1 MSSFLALCLCLL
13 FVAIIRSTA
22 GVVDFKELGGV
33 PSDDSIDTMNKN
45 GALLNATLN
54 SLSPGDV
61 FVLPNETFHTQGG
74 IIVAQALHKI
84 TIVIDGT
91 LSFNNDRDTYPRG
104 PDGKVLECLLFHDL
118 TEVVFTSS
126 GGLNNRGTFN
136 GNGQAW
142 WGAVK
147 YLEHQEDRPRLF
159 HILQSKSI
167 LFEKIALLNSPFW
180 TFYAENC
187 DGLEVRYSE
196 IDARWENPEY
206 WRDRHTLL
214 DLQAFNTDGFDVTGQ
229 YVHIH
234 DVKIWNDDDCVCVK
248 DNSQHMLFENIE
260 ASGLGLV
267 VGSIGSSRV
276 NNITFRNAVMNNTV
290 KGIYMKT
297 RWNDDGPIGEEASI
311 SNVLYENITI
321 IKAEQFPIW
330 IGPAQQ
336 SGQPCSLLWPE
347 DSHAECLMSGYQS
360 WNNIT
365 LKDVYIDSPWGSPG
379 VFMSNNSNPIENLTL
394 TNVVVTGAR
403 EGHGEYLC
411 LGPIV
416 GTVEGGSTPR
426 PDCIL

>member
-1 MSSFLALCLCLL
+1 
-13 FVAIIRSTA
+13 
-22 GVVDFKELGGV
+22 
-33 PSDDSIDTMNKN
+33 
-45 GALLNATLN
+45 
-54 SLSPGDV
+54 
-61 FVLPNETFHTQGG
+61 
-74 IIVAQALHKI
+74 
-84 TIVIDGT
+84 
-91 LSFNNDRDTYPRG
+91 
-104 PDGKVLECLLFHDL
+104 
-118 TEVVFTSS
+118 
-126 GGLNNRGTFN
+126 
-136 GNGQAW
+136 
-142 WGAVK
+142 
-147 YLEHQEDRPRLF
+147 
-159 HILQSKSI
+159 
-167 LFEKIALLNSPFW
+167 
-180 TFYAENC
+180 
-187 DGLEVRYSE
+187 
-196 IDARWENPEY
+196 
-206 WRDRHTLL
+206 
-214 DLQAFNTDGFDVTGQ
+214 
-229 YVHIH
+229 
-234 DVKIWNDDDCVCVK
+234 
-248 DNSQHMLFENIE
+248 
-260 ASGLGLV
+260 
-267 VGSIGSSRV
+267 
-276 NNITFRNAVMNNTV
+276 
-290 KGIYMKT
+290 MKT